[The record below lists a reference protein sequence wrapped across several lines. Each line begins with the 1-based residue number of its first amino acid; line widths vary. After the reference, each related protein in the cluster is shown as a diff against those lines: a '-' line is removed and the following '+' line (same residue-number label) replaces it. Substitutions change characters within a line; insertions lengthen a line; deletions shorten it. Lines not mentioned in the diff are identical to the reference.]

1 MGLWYTALPNAGGAG
16 FICEPGGGGGAMLI
30 QLGTVV
36 VVGAAE
42 RAGGGHGDWPMD
54 ANGSLLVTGL
64 EK

>member
-1 MGLWYTALPNAGGAG
+1 
-16 FICEPGGGGGAMLI
+16 MLI

>member
-1 MGLWYTALPNAGGAG
+1 MPTL
-16 FICEPGGGGGAMLI
+16 
-30 QLGTVV
+30 LGTDAMPV

-42 RAGGGHGDWPMD
+42 SAGGGHGDWPMA